1 MAIED
6 FILGLNLYTC
16 EVYSRVKS
24 IEITFKSP
32 SFNTVTTVVQVNEYE
47 TAQYFIQLNQNLT
60 SDKLSVDFCVFTCFY
75 QFLHDVIIKLFW
87 SAEQYHDHIMQTL
100 VKTKK
105 STNNLMS
112 IFGLIEENMELSH
125 THLAV

>member
-1 MAIED
+1 MMAIED

-60 SDKLSVDFCVFTCFY
+60 SDYL
-75 QFLHDVIIKLFW
+75 
-87 SAEQYHDHIMQTL
+87 
-100 VKTKK
+100 
-105 STNNLMS
+105 
-112 IFGLIEENMELSH
+112 LI
-125 THLAV
+125 